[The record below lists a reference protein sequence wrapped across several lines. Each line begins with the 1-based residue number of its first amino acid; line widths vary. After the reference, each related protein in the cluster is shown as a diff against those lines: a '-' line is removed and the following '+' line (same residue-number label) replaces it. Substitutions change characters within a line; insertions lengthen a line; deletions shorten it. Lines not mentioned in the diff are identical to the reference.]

1 MATLIIGIGNAFRGD
16 DAVGLR
22 VAEALGVSESVRQH
36 DGEPASLI
44 ALWEGWDDVVLI
56 DAVTWGRPPGTIV
69 EMDAADSQIPAGVC
83 HSTHALGPAEAIE
96 LARALGRLPIRIRLV
111 GIEAADWS
119 FGTPLT
125 APVQA
130 AAGEVVRRLREV
142 VGGADETEQS
152 AAAAG

>member
-96 LARALGRLPIRIRLV
+96 LARALATDRPEFLACFERAFWQASHHKCTQEFPFLPPER
-111 GIEAADWS
+111 
-119 FGTPLT
+119 
-125 APVQA
+125 QA
-130 AAGEVVRRLREV
+130 R
-142 VGGADETEQS
+142 
-152 AAAAG
+152 